1 VSIAHT
7 ILALLSHRNDNKSR
21 DSQAIIL
28 INTSWATFDC
38 PILTF
43 VSTREYNIDMNA
55 PEHIHLT
62 TFLRELMH
70 RRGLLPSQLAAD
82 IGISHSTVSRWLKG
96 QDLPSTKSC
105 QCLAEYSGVSLYKI
119 LALCGHVP
127 AIVESPANHWP
138 EFREYARQKY
148 ANELDEDLITLIE
161 RLIEQRR
168 GSTYRGSEDS

>member
-1 VSIAHT
+1 VSIAHI
-7 ILALLSHRNDNKSR
+7 ILALLSRENDNEPR
-21 DSQAIIL
+21 ASQAIIL
-28 INTSWATFDC
+28 INTSWTTFDC

-43 VSTREYNIDMNA
+43 GSTQEYNTDMNV
-55 PEHIHLT
+55 PEYTHLA
-62 TFLRELMH
+62 TFLRELMR

-96 QDLPSTKSC
+96 QDIPGTKSC
-105 QCLAEYSGVSLYKI
+105 QRLAEYSGVSLHKI

-127 AIVESPANHWP
+127 AIAESPASQWP
-138 EFREYARQKY
+138 EFREYAQQKY